1 MPVQILSLLL
11 NDRQAWQHRV
21 ICKSHCRKS
30 CQVMRPHQGLNM
42 LPDALLA
49 LVRVLGAEDCR
60 IAKPNEWCLPFGKEI
75 PLAPPRLTGIVH
87 GYRGSICSIVAI
99 NATPHAKT
107 QQEIAV
113 LAHIGGQT
121 RSFVAHH

>member
-21 ICKSHCRKS
+21 NCKSHCSKS

-49 LVRVLGAEDCR
+49 LVRVLGAEDCQ
-60 IAKPNEWCLPFGKEI
+60 IAKPNEWCLPLGKEI
-75 PLAPPRLTGIVH
+75 PLDPQLCRHRTTKGWRISPLKLMILPTGS
-87 GYRGSICSIVAI
+87 R
-99 NATPHAKT
+99 
-107 QQEIAV
+107 
-113 LAHIGGQT
+113 
-121 RSFVAHH
+121 